1 MHGLVGVG
9 MQEEGFACSDQGVD
23 EGMIRKG
30 DTWGALGWVFAAG
43 TYGVWQ
49 ALPGAPI

>member
-1 MHGLVGVG
+1 

-23 EGMIRKG
+23 GGMIHKG

-43 TYGVWQ
+43 TYPVWRMLNEPGQ
-49 ALPGAPI
+49 AGM

>member
-1 MHGLVGVG
+1 

-23 EGMIRKG
+23 DGMIRKG

-43 TYGVWQ
+43 TYPVWRM
-49 ALPGAPI
+49 LNEPGHLFQR